1 MAKVGHIMHDKCT
14 LAYECDMQMS
24 NTIDICVTNDMFICL
39 INFFMTFKKM
49 RGREN
54 KRKKIVPVNLKN

>member
-1 MAKVGHIMHDKCT
+1 MAKMGHIMHDICT
-14 LAYECDMQMS
+14 LAYESDMQMS
-24 NTIDICVTNDMFICL
+24 NRYICVTNDMFICL

>member
-1 MAKVGHIMHDKCT
+1 MGHIMHDICT
-14 LAYECDMQMS
+14 LAYESDMQMS
-24 NTIDICVTNDMFICL
+24 NRYICVTNDMFICL